1 MTIIYNLEGP
11 KGSGK
16 STLIRRMI
24 ERGLADR
31 SRGFSGQWENL
42 MTDEIVS
49 KDHES
54 NDRIIHD
61 RGYFSHFIYTFL
73 MSAEPDFN
81 RVKCDG
87 PKVEIL
93 SWRATNIQMIK
104 DYMDKLEGK
113 MIILYSDF
121 PQILIERIKKRQAEE
136 SKGATSDE
144 WSVLDQSNQM
154 FSLLSSFMKT
164 QFPDKVLVYRIEEFN
179 SPDELI
185 DRILEDEN
193 GEIMLKFN
201 CRIFNDDETLF
212 EILETDLDTC
222 RTILKST
229 VLSRYL
235 STEDVEVM
243 NHAACRLEIEN
254 RLIDCLIDQI
264 EKDLELE
271 DLQSFYH
278 RKMSKDYNDSKNWSF
293 GIEVIDL

>member
-24 ERGLADR
+24 ERGLADK

-42 MTDEIVS
+42 MTDEIVLN
-49 KDHES
+49 DHES
-54 NDRIIHD
+54 KDRIIHD

-73 MSAEPDFN
+73 MAAEPDFD
-81 RVKCDG
+81 RVKCNG

-121 PQILIERIKKRQAEE
+121 PQILIERITKRQAEE

-144 WSVLDQSNQM
+144 WSVLEQSNQM

-164 QFPDKVLVYRIEEFN
+164 QFPDKVLVYRIEEFS

-193 GEIMLKFN
+193 GEEN
-201 CRIFNDDETLF
+201 A
-212 EILETDLDTC
+212 EI
-222 RTILKST
+222 
-229 VLSRYL
+229 
-235 STEDVEVM
+235 
-243 NHAACRLEIEN
+243 
-254 RLIDCLIDQI
+254 
-264 EKDLELE
+264 
-271 DLQSFYH
+271 
-278 RKMSKDYNDSKNWSF
+278 
-293 GIEVIDL
+293 

>member
-31 SRGFSGQWENL
+31 SRGVSGQWENL

-73 MSAEPDFN
+73 MAAEPDFN

-164 QFPDKVLVYRIEEFN
+164 QFPDKFLVYRIEEFN

-193 GEIMLKFN
+193 GEN
-201 CRIFNDDETLF
+201 NA
-212 EILETDLDTC
+212 
-222 RTILKST
+222 
-229 VLSRYL
+229 
-235 STEDVEVM
+235 EV
-243 NHAACRLEIEN
+243 
-254 RLIDCLIDQI
+254 
-264 EKDLELE
+264 
-271 DLQSFYH
+271 
-278 RKMSKDYNDSKNWSF
+278 
-293 GIEVIDL
+293 

>member
-24 ERGLADR
+24 ERGLADK

-42 MTDEIVS
+42 MTDEIVLN
-49 KDHES
+49 DHES
-54 NDRIIHD
+54 KDRIIHD

-73 MSAEPDFN
+73 MAAEPDFD
-81 RVKCDG
+81 RVKCNG

-104 DYMDKLEGK
+104 DYMEKLEGK

-121 PQILIERIKKRQAEE
+121 PQILIERITKRQAEE

-144 WSVLDQSNQM
+144 WSVLEQSNQM

-193 GEIMLKFN
+193 GEEN
-201 CRIFNDDETLF
+201 A
-212 EILETDLDTC
+212 EI
-222 RTILKST
+222 
-229 VLSRYL
+229 
-235 STEDVEVM
+235 
-243 NHAACRLEIEN
+243 
-254 RLIDCLIDQI
+254 
-264 EKDLELE
+264 
-271 DLQSFYH
+271 
-278 RKMSKDYNDSKNWSF
+278 
-293 GIEVIDL
+293 

>member
-73 MSAEPDFN
+73 MAAEPDFN

-136 SKGATSDE
+136 SKGATLDE

-193 GEIMLKFN
+193 GEN
-201 CRIFNDDETLF
+201 NA
-212 EILETDLDTC
+212 
-222 RTILKST
+222 
-229 VLSRYL
+229 
-235 STEDVEVM
+235 EV
-243 NHAACRLEIEN
+243 
-254 RLIDCLIDQI
+254 
-264 EKDLELE
+264 
-271 DLQSFYH
+271 
-278 RKMSKDYNDSKNWSF
+278 
-293 GIEVIDL
+293 

>member
-24 ERGLADR
+24 ERGLADK

-42 MTDEIVS
+42 MTDEIVLN
-49 KDHES
+49 DHES
-54 NDRIIHD
+54 KDRIIHD

-73 MSAEPDFN
+73 MAAEPDFD
-81 RVKCDG
+81 RVKCNG

-121 PQILIERIKKRQAEE
+121 PQILIERITKRQAEE
-136 SKGATSDE
+136 SKGATRDE
-144 WSVLDQSNQM
+144 WSVLEQSNQM

-164 QFPDKVLVYRIEEFN
+164 QFPDKVLVYRIEEFS

-193 GEIMLKFN
+193 GEEN
-201 CRIFNDDETLF
+201 A
-212 EILETDLDTC
+212 EI
-222 RTILKST
+222 
-229 VLSRYL
+229 
-235 STEDVEVM
+235 
-243 NHAACRLEIEN
+243 
-254 RLIDCLIDQI
+254 
-264 EKDLELE
+264 
-271 DLQSFYH
+271 
-278 RKMSKDYNDSKNWSF
+278 
-293 GIEVIDL
+293 

>member
-121 PQILIERIKKRQAEE
+121 PQILIERIMKRQAEE

-154 FSLLSSFMKT
+154 FSLLSSFMKN

-193 GEIMLKFN
+193 GE
-201 CRIFNDDETLF
+201 
-212 EILETDLDTC
+212 
-222 RTILKST
+222 
-229 VLSRYL
+229 YY
-235 STEDVEVM
+235 
-243 NHAACRLEIEN
+243 A
-254 RLIDCLIDQI
+254 
-264 EKDLELE
+264 
-271 DLQSFYH
+271 
-278 RKMSKDYNDSKNWSF
+278 
-293 GIEVIDL
+293 

>member
-104 DYMDKLEGK
+104 DYMDNLEGK

-193 GEIMLKFN
+193 GEN
-201 CRIFNDDETLF
+201 NA
-212 EILETDLDTC
+212 
-222 RTILKST
+222 
-229 VLSRYL
+229 
-235 STEDVEVM
+235 EV
-243 NHAACRLEIEN
+243 
-254 RLIDCLIDQI
+254 
-264 EKDLELE
+264 
-271 DLQSFYH
+271 
-278 RKMSKDYNDSKNWSF
+278 
-293 GIEVIDL
+293 

>member
-24 ERGLADR
+24 ERGLADK

-42 MTDEIVS
+42 MTDEIVLN
-49 KDHES
+49 DHES
-54 NDRIIHD
+54 KDRIIHD

-73 MSAEPDFN
+73 MAAEPDFD
-81 RVKCDG
+81 RVKCNG

-121 PQILIERIKKRQAEE
+121 PQILIERITKRQAEE

-144 WSVLDQSNQM
+144 WSVLEQSNQM

-164 QFPDKVLVYRIEEFN
+164 QFPDKVLVYRIEEFS

-185 DRILEDEN
+185 DRILEDED
-193 GEIMLKFN
+193 GEEN
-201 CRIFNDDETLF
+201 A
-212 EILETDLDTC
+212 EI
-222 RTILKST
+222 
-229 VLSRYL
+229 
-235 STEDVEVM
+235 
-243 NHAACRLEIEN
+243 
-254 RLIDCLIDQI
+254 
-264 EKDLELE
+264 
-271 DLQSFYH
+271 
-278 RKMSKDYNDSKNWSF
+278 
-293 GIEVIDL
+293 

>member
-24 ERGLADR
+24 ERGLADK

-42 MTDEIVS
+42 MTDEIVLN
-49 KDHES
+49 DHES

-73 MSAEPDFN
+73 MAAEPDFN
-81 RVKCDG
+81 RVRCDG

-121 PQILIERIKKRQAEE
+121 PQILIERITKRQAEE
-136 SKGATSDE
+136 HKGATSDE
-144 WSVLDQSNQM
+144 WSVLEQSNQM

-185 DRILEDEN
+185 DRILKDDDGEEN
-193 GEIMLKFN
+193 AEI
-201 CRIFNDDETLF
+201 
-212 EILETDLDTC
+212 
-222 RTILKST
+222 
-229 VLSRYL
+229 
-235 STEDVEVM
+235 
-243 NHAACRLEIEN
+243 
-254 RLIDCLIDQI
+254 
-264 EKDLELE
+264 
-271 DLQSFYH
+271 
-278 RKMSKDYNDSKNWSF
+278 
-293 GIEVIDL
+293 

>member
-164 QFPDKVLVYRIEEFN
+164 QFPDKVFVYRIEEFN

-193 GEIMLKFN
+193 GEN
-201 CRIFNDDETLF
+201 NA
-212 EILETDLDTC
+212 
-222 RTILKST
+222 
-229 VLSRYL
+229 
-235 STEDVEVM
+235 EV
-243 NHAACRLEIEN
+243 
-254 RLIDCLIDQI
+254 
-264 EKDLELE
+264 
-271 DLQSFYH
+271 
-278 RKMSKDYNDSKNWSF
+278 
-293 GIEVIDL
+293 

>member
-73 MSAEPDFN
+73 MAAEPDFN
-81 RVKCDG
+81 RVRCNG

-93 SWRATNIQMIK
+93 SWRATNIRMIK

-121 PQILIERIKKRQAEE
+121 PQILIERIAKRQAEE
-136 SKGATSDE
+136 NKGATSDE
-144 WSVLDQSNQM
+144 WSVLEQSNQM

-193 GEIMLKFN
+193 GEN
-201 CRIFNDDETLF
+201 NA
-212 EILETDLDTC
+212 
-222 RTILKST
+222 
-229 VLSRYL
+229 
-235 STEDVEVM
+235 EV
-243 NHAACRLEIEN
+243 
-254 RLIDCLIDQI
+254 
-264 EKDLELE
+264 
-271 DLQSFYH
+271 
-278 RKMSKDYNDSKNWSF
+278 
-293 GIEVIDL
+293 

>member
-24 ERGLADR
+24 ERGLADK

-42 MTDEIVS
+42 MTDEIVLN
-49 KDHES
+49 DHES
-54 NDRIIHD
+54 KDRIIHD

-73 MSAEPDFN
+73 MAAEPDFN
-81 RVKCDG
+81 RVKCNG

-121 PQILIERIKKRQAEE
+121 PQILIERITKRQAEE

-144 WSVLDQSNQM
+144 WSVLEQSNQM

-164 QFPDKVLVYRIEEFN
+164 QFPDKVLVYRIEEFS

-193 GEIMLKFN
+193 GEEN
-201 CRIFNDDETLF
+201 A
-212 EILETDLDTC
+212 EI
-222 RTILKST
+222 
-229 VLSRYL
+229 
-235 STEDVEVM
+235 
-243 NHAACRLEIEN
+243 
-254 RLIDCLIDQI
+254 
-264 EKDLELE
+264 
-271 DLQSFYH
+271 
-278 RKMSKDYNDSKNWSF
+278 
-293 GIEVIDL
+293 

>member
-24 ERGLADR
+24 ERGLADK

-42 MTDEIVS
+42 MTDEIVLN
-49 KDHES
+49 DHES
-54 NDRIIHD
+54 KDRIIHD

-73 MSAEPDFN
+73 MAAEPDFD
-81 RVKCDG
+81 RVKCNG

-104 DYMDKLEGK
+104 DYMEKLEGK

-121 PQILIERIKKRQAEE
+121 PQILIERITKRQAEE

-144 WSVLDQSNQM
+144 WSVLEQSNQM

-164 QFPDKVLVYRIEEFN
+164 QFPDKVLVYRIEEFS

-193 GEIMLKFN
+193 GEEN
-201 CRIFNDDETLF
+201 A
-212 EILETDLDTC
+212 EI
-222 RTILKST
+222 
-229 VLSRYL
+229 
-235 STEDVEVM
+235 
-243 NHAACRLEIEN
+243 
-254 RLIDCLIDQI
+254 
-264 EKDLELE
+264 
-271 DLQSFYH
+271 
-278 RKMSKDYNDSKNWSF
+278 
-293 GIEVIDL
+293 

>member
-24 ERGLADR
+24 ERGLADK

-42 MTDEIVS
+42 MTDEIVLN
-49 KDHES
+49 DHES
-54 NDRIIHD
+54 KDRIIHD

-73 MSAEPDFN
+73 MAAEPDFD
-81 RVKCDG
+81 RVKCNG

-121 PQILIERIKKRQAEE
+121 PQILIERITKRQAEE

-144 WSVLDQSNQM
+144 WSVLEQSNQM

-164 QFPDKVLVYRIEEFN
+164 QFPDKVLVYRIEEFS

-185 DRILEDEN
+185 DRILKDEDGEEN
-193 GEIMLKFN
+193 AEI
-201 CRIFNDDETLF
+201 
-212 EILETDLDTC
+212 
-222 RTILKST
+222 
-229 VLSRYL
+229 
-235 STEDVEVM
+235 
-243 NHAACRLEIEN
+243 
-254 RLIDCLIDQI
+254 
-264 EKDLELE
+264 
-271 DLQSFYH
+271 
-278 RKMSKDYNDSKNWSF
+278 
-293 GIEVIDL
+293 

>member
-73 MSAEPDFN
+73 MAAEPDFN

-93 SWRATNIQMIK
+93 SWRATNIRMIK

-193 GEIMLKFN
+193 GEN
-201 CRIFNDDETLF
+201 NA
-212 EILETDLDTC
+212 
-222 RTILKST
+222 
-229 VLSRYL
+229 
-235 STEDVEVM
+235 EV
-243 NHAACRLEIEN
+243 
-254 RLIDCLIDQI
+254 
-264 EKDLELE
+264 
-271 DLQSFYH
+271 
-278 RKMSKDYNDSKNWSF
+278 
-293 GIEVIDL
+293 

>member
-73 MSAEPDFN
+73 MAAEPDFN

-193 GEIMLKFN
+193 GEN
-201 CRIFNDDETLF
+201 NA
-212 EILETDLDTC
+212 
-222 RTILKST
+222 
-229 VLSRYL
+229 
-235 STEDVEVM
+235 EV
-243 NHAACRLEIEN
+243 
-254 RLIDCLIDQI
+254 
-264 EKDLELE
+264 
-271 DLQSFYH
+271 
-278 RKMSKDYNDSKNWSF
+278 
-293 GIEVIDL
+293 

>member
-24 ERGLADR
+24 ERGLADK

-42 MTDEIVS
+42 MTDEIVLN
-49 KDHES
+49 DHES
-54 NDRIIHD
+54 KDRIIHD

-73 MSAEPDFN
+73 MAAEPDFD
-81 RVKCDG
+81 RVKCNG

-104 DYMDKLEGK
+104 DYMEKLEGK

-136 SKGATSDE
+136 SKGATFDE
-144 WSVLDQSNQM
+144 WSVLEQSNQM

-164 QFPDKVLVYRIEEFN
+164 QFPDKVLVYRIEEFS

-193 GEIMLKFN
+193 GEEN
-201 CRIFNDDETLF
+201 A
-212 EILETDLDTC
+212 EI
-222 RTILKST
+222 
-229 VLSRYL
+229 
-235 STEDVEVM
+235 
-243 NHAACRLEIEN
+243 
-254 RLIDCLIDQI
+254 
-264 EKDLELE
+264 
-271 DLQSFYH
+271 
-278 RKMSKDYNDSKNWSF
+278 
-293 GIEVIDL
+293 

>member
-73 MSAEPDFN
+73 MAAEPDFN

-121 PQILIERIKKRQAEE
+121 LQILIERIKKRQAEE

-193 GEIMLKFN
+193 GEN
-201 CRIFNDDETLF
+201 NA
-212 EILETDLDTC
+212 
-222 RTILKST
+222 
-229 VLSRYL
+229 
-235 STEDVEVM
+235 EV
-243 NHAACRLEIEN
+243 
-254 RLIDCLIDQI
+254 
-264 EKDLELE
+264 
-271 DLQSFYH
+271 
-278 RKMSKDYNDSKNWSF
+278 
-293 GIEVIDL
+293 

>member
-24 ERGLADR
+24 ERGLADK

-42 MTDEIVS
+42 MTDEIVLN
-49 KDHES
+49 DHES
-54 NDRIIHD
+54 KDRIIHD

-73 MSAEPDFN
+73 MAAEPDFD
-81 RVKCDG
+81 RVKCNG

-121 PQILIERIKKRQAEE
+121 PQILIERITKRQAEE
-136 SKGATSDE
+136 SKGATPDE
-144 WSVLDQSNQM
+144 WSVLEQSNQM

-164 QFPDKVLVYRIEEFN
+164 QFPDKVLVYRIEEFS

-193 GEIMLKFN
+193 GEEN
-201 CRIFNDDETLF
+201 A
-212 EILETDLDTC
+212 EI
-222 RTILKST
+222 
-229 VLSRYL
+229 
-235 STEDVEVM
+235 
-243 NHAACRLEIEN
+243 
-254 RLIDCLIDQI
+254 
-264 EKDLELE
+264 
-271 DLQSFYH
+271 
-278 RKMSKDYNDSKNWSF
+278 
-293 GIEVIDL
+293 

>member
-24 ERGLADR
+24 ERGLADK

-42 MTDEIVS
+42 MTDEIVLN
-49 KDHES
+49 DHES
-54 NDRIIHD
+54 KDRIIHD

-73 MSAEPDFN
+73 MAAEPDFD
-81 RVKCDG
+81 RVKCNG

-121 PQILIERIKKRQAEE
+121 PQILIERITKRQAEE

-144 WSVLDQSNQM
+144 WSVLEQSNQM

-164 QFPDKVLVYRIEEFN
+164 QFPDKVLVYRIEEFR
-179 SPDELI
+179 STDELI
-185 DRILEDEN
+185 DRILEDED
-193 GEIMLKFN
+193 GEEN
-201 CRIFNDDETLF
+201 A
-212 EILETDLDTC
+212 EI
-222 RTILKST
+222 
-229 VLSRYL
+229 
-235 STEDVEVM
+235 
-243 NHAACRLEIEN
+243 
-254 RLIDCLIDQI
+254 
-264 EKDLELE
+264 
-271 DLQSFYH
+271 
-278 RKMSKDYNDSKNWSF
+278 
-293 GIEVIDL
+293 

>member
-24 ERGLADR
+24 ERGLADK

-42 MTDEIVS
+42 MTDEIVLN
-49 KDHES
+49 DHES
-54 NDRIIHD
+54 KDRIVHD

-73 MSAEPDFN
+73 MAAEPDFN
-81 RVKCDG
+81 RVKCNG

-104 DYMDKLEGK
+104 DYIDKLEGK

-121 PQILIERIKKRQAEE
+121 PQILIERITKRQAEE

-144 WSVLDQSNQM
+144 WSVLEQSNQM

-193 GEIMLKFN
+193 GEEN
-201 CRIFNDDETLF
+201 A
-212 EILETDLDTC
+212 EI
-222 RTILKST
+222 
-229 VLSRYL
+229 
-235 STEDVEVM
+235 
-243 NHAACRLEIEN
+243 
-254 RLIDCLIDQI
+254 
-264 EKDLELE
+264 
-271 DLQSFYH
+271 
-278 RKMSKDYNDSKNWSF
+278 
-293 GIEVIDL
+293 

>member
-49 KDHES
+49 NDHES

-73 MSAEPDFN
+73 MAAEPDFN
-81 RVKCDG
+81 RVKCNG

-193 GEIMLKFN
+193 GEN
-201 CRIFNDDETLF
+201 NA
-212 EILETDLDTC
+212 
-222 RTILKST
+222 
-229 VLSRYL
+229 
-235 STEDVEVM
+235 EV
-243 NHAACRLEIEN
+243 
-254 RLIDCLIDQI
+254 
-264 EKDLELE
+264 
-271 DLQSFYH
+271 
-278 RKMSKDYNDSKNWSF
+278 
-293 GIEVIDL
+293 

>member
-24 ERGLADR
+24 ERGLADK

-42 MTDEIVS
+42 MTDEIVLN
-49 KDHES
+49 DHES
-54 NDRIIHD
+54 KDRIIHD

-73 MSAEPDFN
+73 MAAEPDFD
-81 RVKCDG
+81 RVKCNG

-104 DYMDKLEGK
+104 DYMEKLEGK

-121 PQILIERIKKRQAEE
+121 PQILIERIEKRQAEE

-144 WSVLDQSNQM
+144 WSVLEQSNQM

-164 QFPDKVLVYRIEEFN
+164 QFHDKVLVYRIEEFN

-193 GEIMLKFN
+193 GEEN
-201 CRIFNDDETLF
+201 A
-212 EILETDLDTC
+212 EI
-222 RTILKST
+222 
-229 VLSRYL
+229 
-235 STEDVEVM
+235 
-243 NHAACRLEIEN
+243 
-254 RLIDCLIDQI
+254 
-264 EKDLELE
+264 
-271 DLQSFYH
+271 
-278 RKMSKDYNDSKNWSF
+278 
-293 GIEVIDL
+293 

>member
-24 ERGLADR
+24 ERRLADK

-42 MTDEIVS
+42 MTDEIVLN
-49 KDHES
+49 DHES
-54 NDRIIHD
+54 KDRIIHD

-73 MSAEPDFN
+73 MAAEPDFN
-81 RVKCDG
+81 RVKCNG

-104 DYMDKLEGK
+104 DYMEKLEGK

-121 PQILIERIKKRQAEE
+121 PQILIERITKRQAEE

-144 WSVLDQSNQM
+144 WSVLEQSNQM

-164 QFPDKVLVYRIEEFN
+164 QFPDKVLVYRIEEFS

-193 GEIMLKFN
+193 GEEN
-201 CRIFNDDETLF
+201 A
-212 EILETDLDTC
+212 EI
-222 RTILKST
+222 
-229 VLSRYL
+229 
-235 STEDVEVM
+235 
-243 NHAACRLEIEN
+243 
-254 RLIDCLIDQI
+254 
-264 EKDLELE
+264 
-271 DLQSFYH
+271 
-278 RKMSKDYNDSKNWSF
+278 
-293 GIEVIDL
+293 

>member
-1 MTIIYNLEGP
+1 MTIIYNLDGP

-24 ERGLADR
+24 ERGLADK

-49 KDHES
+49 NDHES

-73 MSAEPDFN
+73 MAAEPDFN
-81 RVKCDG
+81 RVKCNG

-193 GEIMLKFN
+193 GEN
-201 CRIFNDDETLF
+201 NA
-212 EILETDLDTC
+212 
-222 RTILKST
+222 
-229 VLSRYL
+229 
-235 STEDVEVM
+235 EV
-243 NHAACRLEIEN
+243 
-254 RLIDCLIDQI
+254 
-264 EKDLELE
+264 
-271 DLQSFYH
+271 
-278 RKMSKDYNDSKNWSF
+278 
-293 GIEVIDL
+293 

>member
-193 GEIMLKFN
+193 GEN
-201 CRIFNDDETLF
+201 NA
-212 EILETDLDTC
+212 
-222 RTILKST
+222 
-229 VLSRYL
+229 
-235 STEDVEVM
+235 EV
-243 NHAACRLEIEN
+243 
-254 RLIDCLIDQI
+254 
-264 EKDLELE
+264 
-271 DLQSFYH
+271 
-278 RKMSKDYNDSKNWSF
+278 
-293 GIEVIDL
+293 

>member
-24 ERGLADR
+24 ERGLADK

-42 MTDEIVS
+42 MTDEIVLN
-49 KDHES
+49 DHES
-54 NDRIIHD
+54 KDRIIHD

-73 MSAEPDFN
+73 MAAEPDFD
-81 RVKCDG
+81 RVKCNG

-104 DYMDKLEGK
+104 DYMEKLEGK

-144 WSVLDQSNQM
+144 WSVLEQSNQM

-164 QFPDKVLVYRIEEFN
+164 QFPDKVLVYRIEEFS

-193 GEIMLKFN
+193 GEEN
-201 CRIFNDDETLF
+201 A
-212 EILETDLDTC
+212 EI
-222 RTILKST
+222 
-229 VLSRYL
+229 
-235 STEDVEVM
+235 
-243 NHAACRLEIEN
+243 
-254 RLIDCLIDQI
+254 
-264 EKDLELE
+264 
-271 DLQSFYH
+271 
-278 RKMSKDYNDSKNWSF
+278 
-293 GIEVIDL
+293 

>member
-81 RVKCDG
+81 RVKCD

-193 GEIMLKFN
+193 GEN
-201 CRIFNDDETLF
+201 NA
-212 EILETDLDTC
+212 
-222 RTILKST
+222 
-229 VLSRYL
+229 
-235 STEDVEVM
+235 EV
-243 NHAACRLEIEN
+243 
-254 RLIDCLIDQI
+254 
-264 EKDLELE
+264 
-271 DLQSFYH
+271 
-278 RKMSKDYNDSKNWSF
+278 
-293 GIEVIDL
+293 

>member
-24 ERGLADR
+24 ERGLADK

-42 MTDEIVS
+42 MTDEIVLN
-49 KDHES
+49 DHES
-54 NDRIIHD
+54 KDRIIHD

-73 MSAEPDFN
+73 MAAEPDFN
-81 RVKCDG
+81 RVKCNG

-121 PQILIERIKKRQAEE
+121 PQILIERITKRQAEE

-144 WSVLDQSNQM
+144 WSVLEQSNQM

-193 GEIMLKFN
+193 GEEN
-201 CRIFNDDETLF
+201 A
-212 EILETDLDTC
+212 EI
-222 RTILKST
+222 
-229 VLSRYL
+229 
-235 STEDVEVM
+235 
-243 NHAACRLEIEN
+243 
-254 RLIDCLIDQI
+254 
-264 EKDLELE
+264 
-271 DLQSFYH
+271 
-278 RKMSKDYNDSKNWSF
+278 
-293 GIEVIDL
+293 

>member
-24 ERGLADR
+24 ERGLADK

-42 MTDEIVS
+42 MTDEIVLN
-49 KDHES
+49 DHES
-54 NDRIIHD
+54 KDRIIHD

-73 MSAEPDFN
+73 MAAEPDFD
-81 RVKCDG
+81 RVKCNG

-93 SWRATNIQMIK
+93 SWRATNIRMIK

-121 PQILIERIKKRQAEE
+121 PQILIERITKRQAEE

-144 WSVLDQSNQM
+144 WSVLEQSNQM

-185 DRILEDEN
+185 DRILEDED
-193 GEIMLKFN
+193 GEEN
-201 CRIFNDDETLF
+201 A
-212 EILETDLDTC
+212 EI
-222 RTILKST
+222 
-229 VLSRYL
+229 
-235 STEDVEVM
+235 
-243 NHAACRLEIEN
+243 
-254 RLIDCLIDQI
+254 
-264 EKDLELE
+264 
-271 DLQSFYH
+271 
-278 RKMSKDYNDSKNWSF
+278 
-293 GIEVIDL
+293 

>member
-73 MSAEPDFN
+73 MAAEPDFN

-144 WSVLDQSNQM
+144 WSVLDRSNQM

-193 GEIMLKFN
+193 GEN
-201 CRIFNDDETLF
+201 NA
-212 EILETDLDTC
+212 
-222 RTILKST
+222 
-229 VLSRYL
+229 
-235 STEDVEVM
+235 EV
-243 NHAACRLEIEN
+243 
-254 RLIDCLIDQI
+254 
-264 EKDLELE
+264 
-271 DLQSFYH
+271 
-278 RKMSKDYNDSKNWSF
+278 
-293 GIEVIDL
+293 

>member
-24 ERGLADR
+24 ERGLADK

-42 MTDEIVS
+42 MTDEIVLN
-49 KDHES
+49 DHES
-54 NDRIIHD
+54 KDRIIHD

-73 MSAEPDFN
+73 MAAEPDFD
-81 RVKCDG
+81 RVKCNG

-104 DYMDKLEGK
+104 DYMEKLEGK

-121 PQILIERIKKRQAEE
+121 PQILIERIEKRQAEE

-144 WSVLDQSNQM
+144 WSVLEQSNQM

-193 GEIMLKFN
+193 GEEN
-201 CRIFNDDETLF
+201 A
-212 EILETDLDTC
+212 EI
-222 RTILKST
+222 
-229 VLSRYL
+229 
-235 STEDVEVM
+235 
-243 NHAACRLEIEN
+243 
-254 RLIDCLIDQI
+254 
-264 EKDLELE
+264 
-271 DLQSFYH
+271 
-278 RKMSKDYNDSKNWSF
+278 
-293 GIEVIDL
+293 

>member
-54 NDRIIHD
+54 NDQIIHD

-193 GEIMLKFN
+193 GEN
-201 CRIFNDDETLF
+201 NA
-212 EILETDLDTC
+212 
-222 RTILKST
+222 
-229 VLSRYL
+229 
-235 STEDVEVM
+235 EV
-243 NHAACRLEIEN
+243 
-254 RLIDCLIDQI
+254 
-264 EKDLELE
+264 
-271 DLQSFYH
+271 
-278 RKMSKDYNDSKNWSF
+278 
-293 GIEVIDL
+293 

>member
-24 ERGLADR
+24 ERGLANR

-73 MSAEPDFN
+73 MAAEPDFN
-81 RVKCDG
+81 RVRCNG

-121 PQILIERIKKRQAEE
+121 PQILIERIMKRQAEE

-154 FSLLSSFMKT
+154 FSLLSSFMKN

-193 GEIMLKFN
+193 GEN
-201 CRIFNDDETLF
+201 NA
-212 EILETDLDTC
+212 
-222 RTILKST
+222 
-229 VLSRYL
+229 
-235 STEDVEVM
+235 EV
-243 NHAACRLEIEN
+243 
-254 RLIDCLIDQI
+254 
-264 EKDLELE
+264 
-271 DLQSFYH
+271 
-278 RKMSKDYNDSKNWSF
+278 
-293 GIEVIDL
+293 

>member
-1 MTIIYNLEGP
+1 
-11 KGSGK
+11 
-16 STLIRRMI
+16 
-24 ERGLADR
+24 
-31 SRGFSGQWENL
+31 

-73 MSAEPDFN
+73 MAAEPDFN

-185 DRILEDEN
+185 DRILEE
-193 GEIMLKFN
+193 
-201 CRIFNDDETLF
+201 
-212 EILETDLDTC
+212 
-222 RTILKST
+222 
-229 VLSRYL
+229 
-235 STEDVEVM
+235 
-243 NHAACRLEIEN
+243 
-254 RLIDCLIDQI
+254 
-264 EKDLELE
+264 
-271 DLQSFYH
+271 
-278 RKMSKDYNDSKNWSF
+278 
-293 GIEVIDL
+293 